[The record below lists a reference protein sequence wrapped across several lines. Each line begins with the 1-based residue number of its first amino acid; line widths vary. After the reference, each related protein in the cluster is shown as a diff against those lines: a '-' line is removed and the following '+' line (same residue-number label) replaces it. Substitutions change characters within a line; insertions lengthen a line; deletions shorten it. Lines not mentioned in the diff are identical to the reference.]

1 MGVSVT
7 PMETDAELFVDP
19 DAVLPFAISFE
30 GLQMKTRQIEIVK
43 RSCRV
48 QKGQPDAGRLL
59 NRLES
64 AAELSIQ

>member
-1 MGVSVT
+1 
-7 PMETDAELFVDP
+7 METDAELVVDP
-19 DAVLPFAISFE
+19 NAVLPFAISFE
-30 GLQMKTRQIEIVK
+30 GFQAETRQIQIAK

-64 AAELSIQ
+64 SAELSIQ